1 MGSIYFRSSEASS
14 GASINFQLSFMC
26 CTGQAQLTL
35 FWAGVLPSAPHELL
49 PAADEQDAGS
59 RSHATSHGASGG
71 SGHGGLVRTED
82 APQLEALLMG
92 AQQQQQQ
99 QQSSSGAQASVEG
112 APAASHDQEEE
123 EQQHEHEQGP
133 AAGEEQQPQDEW
145 VDAEEWAEWA
155 DWAGLAEDE
164 AEDAAGGL
172 EVCSCTLPHDMLLLA
187 RPGTRG

>member
-1 MGSIYFRSSEASS
+1 MLHRP
-14 GASINFQLSFMC
+14 GAVD
-26 CTGQAQLTL
+26 A
-35 FWAGVLPSAPHELL
+35 VLGRRLALSAP
-49 PAADEQDAGS
+49 A
-59 RSHATSHGASGG
+59 R
-71 SGHGGLVRTED
+71 
-82 APQLEALLMG
+82 
-92 AQQQQQQ
+92 AQQEQQ

-123 EQQHEHEQGP
+123 EQQHEQGP